1 MNGAGG
7 VGMGQDYRQQGPP
20 SDYGADYGGYGPV
33 GGQGAYGQQPP
44 QYGQQQGDYQDYP
57 QHDDR
62 DHPGHYDGPGGNP
75 NPMGT
80 YNNDAMASGVAGAYG
95 SVIDMNTYQQ
105 YTESGKGSGRR
116 EGMQK
121 IDPDSGIA
129 PRRCTDLVCVA
140 IFAIYCLMM
149 IVVLWVV
156 KSREVGDHPYSDIRR
171 LTHGMDYK
179 ARLCGIDPGVEEK
192 PFLFFCRA
200 TPSDGNFA
208 VVSADQKGNLLNLGH
223 PICVESCP
231 TWSNLT
237 DGGKTQKG
245 PYLVE
250 CLMPE
255 STLKEPIIK
264 KNPAGNMPFGIVES
278 YFFVVKEETMQTI
291 TYSTHLLAGRYCLPT
306 NSTLKAKIVGLTGP
320 LSPAKRLHLSIGS
333 YGDCWGVMFG
343 VAFMSVCLSY
353 LYVFVIGRVKNAAKK
368 VVNTT
373 LTLVYILFVLAGVFF
388 LAAILNYVPEV
399 SGTPFMKY
407 YMGKNTFFERDSQ
420 TDATVTSTV
429 LGALCAS
436 LRIQADSTIAAV
448 RRVQM
453 TAERQVAGFAAAR
466 TRAEELSTQ
475 AMRRAARAEVS
486 LEAARASA
494 AAAIRAASE
503 AARAETAAAV
513 RAANEASRADAAA
526 AIRAASEAARAE
538 TAAAVRAANEASRAD
553 TAAAIRA
560 ARKAAQAEAAAAI
573 RRAEEE
579 NGQLAGDNFR
589 PCHWGLAV
597 EGAGAVGDMV
607 KFKVEVNMQGN
618 PQARQ
623 VSKLVPEVVGITDD
637 VIDDAWAAFEQ
648 EDLAQEEVSPESDP
662 WAQAEQ
668 AWAGV
673 PPEKDPWAAAEAQS
687 QQPDLADVADAWA
700 AADQELAEEEV
711 EEEEEETEPDAEEE
725 DSTGFGAESVVAA
738 AAAAAAVATA
748 SGATRKK
755 KKVAELSAEEQ
766 AQNQLT
772 SEARFLGIHEA
783 YLTSALKALKQKEA
797 LEIDLLNVASMD
809 NKEYA
814 RKSTTLARMTGITE
828 KLQELRSVS
837 QMAVDAKEMAS
848 SSDDVAE
855 LAEE

>member
-1 MNGAGG
+1 
-7 VGMGQDYRQQGPP
+7 
-20 SDYGADYGGYGPV
+20 
-33 GGQGAYGQQPP
+33 
-44 QYGQQQGDYQDYP
+44 
-57 QHDDR
+57 
-62 DHPGHYDGPGGNP
+62 
-75 NPMGT
+75 MGT

-429 LGALCAS
+429 LGALLLAAS
-436 LRIQADSTIAAV
+436 AIPLGLMLNTGNELEHSNELISVAWTTVTAMPSMLVMPAVEALVRFFIMYAVCYNFMYIVSVGLFDDYRIKVDDVPLEGMSQDYAFDLWIIPWMLLYIFGGFWAMEVVTSFGQFLISFCGILYYFTKKGIDDEKEVPRRPSADGLYDAIRYHFGSIILGAAGIWIFRFSRLFWWFENEAILNGTSECCNCCSCFDGLIQSIGNCLDGIRGDAEDRANAAKKRKKEDPIHQRWTKDAYQDVIIRSQHFLTAMDKSRSYIDHYPPVQQYTGKLTMITIV
-448 RRVQM
+448 GVLWIG
-453 TAERQVAGFAAAR
+453 TA
-466 TRAEELSTQ
+466 S
-475 AMRRAARAEVS
+475 
-486 LEAARASA
+486 ASA
-494 AAAIRAASE
+494 AYSVMAFHSRYNNPAKDTYIPDPMGVACLAFFLSGSIAYGFCALIDHMADTLLYCFAFNRKFNKAAIKMFVPDTLMDLVGHDGVDQSGYGMYGKAKPEMYLSNWIQSTNRKNPRDKVKE
-503 AARAETAAAV
+503 D
-513 RAANEASRADAAA
+513 ANRLA
-526 AIRAASEAARAE
+526 
-538 TAAAVRAANEASRAD
+538 
-553 TAAAIRA
+553 
-560 ARKAAQAEAAAAI
+560 KAY
-573 RRAEEE
+573 
-579 NGQLAGDNFR
+579 
-589 PCHWGLAV
+589 
-597 EGAGAVGDMV
+597 
-607 KFKVEVNMQGN
+607 
-618 PQARQ
+618 
-623 VSKLVPEVVGITDD
+623 IT
-637 VIDDAWAAFEQ
+637 Q
-648 EDLAQEEVSPESDP
+648 T
-662 WAQAEQ
+662 
-668 AWAGV
+668 
-673 PPEKDPWAAAEAQS
+673 QS
-687 QQPDLADVADAWA
+687 QA
-700 AADQELAEEEV
+700 AGSAQ
-711 EEEEEETEPDAEEE
+711 TPT
-725 DSTGFGAESVVAA
+725 DSPNTGGFQQQGY
-738 AAAAAAVATA
+738 
-748 SGATRKK
+748 GGYR
-755 KKVAELSAEEQ
+755 
-766 AQNQLT
+766 
-772 SEARFLGIHEA
+772 
-783 YLTSALKALKQKEA
+783 
-797 LEIDLLNVASMD
+797 
-809 NKEYA
+809 
-814 RKSTTLARMTGITE
+814 
-828 KLQELRSVS
+828 
-837 QMAVDAKEMAS
+837 
-848 SSDDVAE
+848 
-855 LAEE
+855 